1 MTYPALRINIYCK
14 NTKKNA
20 NRTYFAATVFNLKK
34 IPLQM
39 KNTLDID
46 TDHDRLDFKPV
57 TKLIYRY

>member
-34 IPLQM
+34 
-39 KNTLDID
+39 NST
-46 TDHDRLDFKPV
+46 TDEKHFGHR
-57 TKLIYRY
+57 YRS